1 MSSRVSYGNELRRR
15 PRNKRITRVN
25 ATGHDEPLMVP
36 GAPHTPPRVCV
47 SEEEEDACLSQP
59 AWPPIA
65 PYLVFIK
72 GSRRTKHERPL
83 GLSGRKEAAVE
94 GAVFLVAS
102 PGPLRLRD
110 NTKPLHY
117 FKCRDKIRREM
128 TTMISSSKCC
138 ETFFYLRTWTG
149 SVVVVFFWGV
159 SGG

>member
-1 MSSRVSYGNELRRR
+1 
-15 PRNKRITRVN
+15 
-25 ATGHDEPLMVP
+25 MVP
-36 GAPHTPPRVCV
+36 GAPHTPPHVCV

-102 PGPLRLRD
+102 PGPLRPRD

-138 ETFFYLRTWTG
+138 KTFFI
-149 SVVVVFFWGV
+149 
-159 SGG
+159 